1 MFDYHVHTTRSID
14 CHTPILASCEAA
26 IERGITEIAFTD
38 HVDFEP
44 ADEGYGFYDY
54 AGFMD
59 DIDRVRERFADR
71 LTILAGAE
79 IDFNV
84 GTAAEVAAFRGNH
97 DFDFVIG
104 SVHYGENGEII
115 FPRYFNGRTLDD
127 VFLPYYENVQAAA
140 ESGLFD
146 TIGHLDLPQRYA
158 PPESGPYEPMRYEA
172 QVRPIFQAVID
183 RGISFEINTSGLRQA
198 PKSTMPGLDLVRIF
212 AEMGGQTVT
221 LGSDSHVPGTIGGGF
236 GTALA
241 MLAEAGIPTVSSFGT
256 GERILVPIASLTAP
270 AGAPVGE

>member
-1 MFDYHVHTTRSID
+1 MLDYHVHTARSID
-14 CHTPILASCEAA
+14 CHTPIEASCEAA
-26 IERGITEIAFTD
+26 IARGVTEIAFTD

-54 AGFMD
+54 AGFMED
-59 DIDRVRERFADR
+59 VDRARARFGDR

-79 IDFNV
+79 IDFNTR
-84 GTAAEVAAFRGNH
+84 TASEVAAFRGSH

-115 FPRYFNGRTLDD
+115 FPRFFAGRTLDD
-127 VFLPYYENVQAAA
+127 VFLPYYENIQAAA

-158 PPESGPYEPMRYEA
+158 PPESGPYEPLRYEA
-172 QVRPIFQAVID
+172 QVRPIFRAIID

-212 AEMGGQTVT
+212 AAMGGQTVT
-221 LGSDSHVPGTIGGGF
+221 IGSDSHVPGTIGAGF
-236 GTALA
+236 ETALA
-241 MLAEAGIPTVSSFGT
+241 MLAEAGVPTVSSFRRGGRT
-256 GERILVPIASLTAP
+256 QVPLETFAGQAAP
-270 AGAPVGE
+270 AGRL